1 MATSRQ
7 TGKHPAVPTEIV
19 ELAASVHHLSIAVD
33 ALLEEVKLDRDA
45 RTDLRVKL
53 AVLDAAF
60 DVLKGSFE
68 SLRRD
73 LGRTSSSAVEST
85 THGRAS
91 RRHNAVVAASGAGLG
106 AGSITLWE
114 IVQRLL
120 GG

>member
-1 MATSRQ
+1 MATSRT
-7 TGKHPAVPTEIV
+7 TGKHPAIPVEIV

-53 AVLDAAF
+53 AVLDSAF
-60 DVLKGSFE
+60 EVLKSSFE

-73 LGRTSSSAVEST
+73 LGRASGGAGDSST
-85 THGRAS
+85 NGRSS
-91 RRHNAVVAASGAGLG
+91 RRHTAVAAAAGTGLG

-114 IVQRLL
+114 IFQRLL
-120 GG
+120 G